1 MIPKC
6 VPIIA
11 LRPFVGLHGDSG
23 LVKNRARRTRKPVN
37 TVANTEA
44 SQTVAA
50 VTEVV
55 SQKRN
60 EVDPQ
65 LKQMA
70 LSSFSTT
77 FRLEGELVGKVK
89 AKVSKR
95 GGVTMSLMPLTSKTG
110 DSLAKL
116 SGLSGDALEAYR
128 QRLAMELK
136 TEMNVLAGRIAT
148 DRNYEGGKVIKKADG
163 TIGME
168 WKPIKE
174 EVLTVVSPEAA
185 MKVLGIDPSKWND
198 IKSLLSPEAPAP
210 EAPQS

>member
-1 MIPKC
+1 M
-6 VPIIA
+6 
-11 LRPFVGLHGDSG
+11 
-23 LVKNRARRTRKPVN
+23 
-37 TVANTEA
+37 A
-44 SQTVAA
+44 S

-55 SQKRN
+55 SNKRN

-70 LSSFSTT
+70 LSRFEST
-77 FRLEGELVGKVK
+77 FRLEGELVGKVR

-95 GGVTMSLMPLTSKTG
+95 GGVTMSLMPLSSKTG

-116 SGLSGDALEAYR
+116 TGLSGDALEATR
-128 QRLAMELK
+128 QRLALQLK
-136 TEMNVLAGRIAT
+136 TEMGVLASRITSDAS
-148 DRNYEGGKVIKKADG
+148 YEGGKVIKKPDG

-168 WKPIKE
+168 WKPVKE

-198 IKSLLSPEAPAP
+198 IKSLMSPEAT
-210 EAPQS
+210 APQA